1 MTDHFDGDPHREYRR
16 QAAEHFDLPEPPA
29 APPPGSTA
37 RSLDEPSQRFAA
49 GTTYGGS
56 GHPHTPPAQ
65 PPAPASWG
73 AVPVPPAASAPLP
86 PSYQPGPP
94 AASAYTGSITTGAG
108 LNLQPS
114 HALWILTGLS
124 LICVYASGLGWLLV
138 AAVCAAGAWHTQTKH
153 ISWPPDIQE
162 VLVRARLTQPTAG
175 NARIGSAAAPF
186 NAPSPQPAPAVAF
199 IPFRPLTVSELFGGA
214 FGIMRSYWPT
224 LVGIPVAILVVFL
237 IVFVSAGYIA
247 VEIMSGM
254 MTSSVSSVSS
264 GMSLDG
270 MMATM
275 TGMWIIGTLL
285 LYVIALPADAL
296 LIALTVIST
305 HKAVRGEP
313 VRLIEVFRLARGRM
327 FAVCRLTLGYYAL
340 FVVVDLLYS
349 AVVMLALGEGVSALL
364 LGIPIFVGCFAIGIL
379 TSLAPIVL
387 VVEGRGVA
395 DSLKRAMQLAKPA
408 FSRLLWI
415 HFMWSMCVLPIL
427 IVPAV
432 ILSYILGIFG
442 ALLTLALSFGVL
454 IAFFRTLQMLIY
466 TDLRMRQENYE
477 QELIADWT
485 RNTAR

>member
-1 MTDHFDGDPHREYRR
+1 MTDHFDGDPHREYRQ

-29 APPPGSTA
+29 APPGSTA

-73 AVPVPPAASAPLP
+73 VAPVQPAASAPVP

-94 AASAYTGSITTGAG
+94 VAPAYPGAG

-162 VLVRARLTQPTAG
+162 VLVRARLTQPTPG
-175 NARIGSAAAPF
+175 NAHIGSAAAPF
-186 NAPSPQPAPAVAF
+186 APSSQPAPAVAF

-224 LVGIPVAILVVFL
+224 LVGIPVAILVIFL

-247 VEIMSGM
+247 VKIMSGM
-254 MTSSVSSVSS
+254 MTSSVSA

-270 MMATM
+270 MMATV

-408 FSRLLWI
+408 FSRLLLI
-415 HFMWSMCVLPIL
+415 HFMWAVCVLPIL

-432 ILSYILGIFG
+432 IFSYILGFFG
-442 ALLTLALSFGVL
+442 ALLTFTLSFGVL

>member
-16 QAAEHFDLPEPPA
+16 QAAEHFDLPELPP
-29 APPPGSTA
+29 APPPGS
-37 RSLDEPSQRFAA
+37 LDGPSQRFAA

-56 GHPHTPPAQ
+56 GHAHAPPAQ

-73 AVPVPPAASAPLP
+73 AVPVQPAASAQLP

-94 AASAYTGSITTGAG
+94 APPAYPGAIAPDAG

-162 VLVRARLTQPTAG
+162 VLVRARLTQPTRG
-175 NARIGSAAAPF
+175 NAHIGSAAAPF
-186 NAPSPQPAPAVAF
+186 NAPSPQSAPAVAF

-214 FGIMRSYWPT
+214 FRIMRSYWPT

-237 IVFVSAGYIA
+237 IVFMSAGYVA
-247 VEIMSGM
+247 VEVMSGM
-254 MTSSVSSVSS
+254 MTSSMSA

-364 LGIPIFVGCFAIGIL
+364 LGIPLFVGCFAIGIL

-408 FSRLLWI
+408 FSRLLLI
-415 HFMWSMCVLPIL
+415 HFMWAVCVLPIL

-432 ILSYILGIFG
+432 IFSYILGFFG